1 MPYFH
6 EHEQPIQLIK
16 LIWNYIFLV
25 VYEINDANNF
35 SKDSIDIDIPL
46 ITKYI
51 DAVYQFYLDNSYLV
65 SKDKFFFIILT
76 NLSND
81 TFINISSG
89 SIYED
94 KNKNNTNIKFTY
106 LNAFGVESDFNEFS
120 IKFEIKYV
128 KKINQFYIRFKI
140 YVWVILIFNFRL

>member
-1 MPYFH
+1 M
-6 EHEQPIQLIK
+6 
-16 LIWNYIFLV
+16 
-25 VYEINDANNF
+25 
-35 SKDSIDIDIPL
+35 
-46 ITKYI
+46 
-51 DAVYQFYLDNSYLV
+51 

-128 KKINQFYIRFKI
+128 KKINQFSTRFKI
-140 YVWVILIFNFRL
+140 YVWVILIFNFML

>member
-25 VYEINDANNF
+25 VYEIYDANNF

-65 SKDKFFFIILT
+65 NKDKFYFIILT
-76 NLSND
+76 N
-81 TFINISSG
+81 
-89 SIYED
+89 
-94 KNKNNTNIKFTY
+94 
-106 LNAFGVESDFNEFS
+106 
-120 IKFEIKYV
+120 
-128 KKINQFYIRFKI
+128 
-140 YVWVILIFNFRL
+140 